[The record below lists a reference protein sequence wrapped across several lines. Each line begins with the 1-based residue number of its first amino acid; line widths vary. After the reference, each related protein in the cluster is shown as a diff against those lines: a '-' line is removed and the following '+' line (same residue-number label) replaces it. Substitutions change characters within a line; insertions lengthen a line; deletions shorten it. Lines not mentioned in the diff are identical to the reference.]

1 MKITKQQLKKI
12 IKEEL
17 MKEVSFD
24 SFMKQHDLDDDS
36 PPVGR
41 DRFTGGSVDIEP
53 LGGAAQEVFEDA
65 YYDLFD
71 YLRSGPGE
79 ALPGEKPSEKLKF
92 ALRWI
97 AKFELEGEGQ

>member
-1 MKITKQQLKKI
+1 MKITKQQLRKI
-12 IKEEL
+12 IKEEFL
-17 MKEVSFD
+17 KEAEFGAW
-24 SFMKQHDLDDDS
+24 MGKQGLGDDS

-97 AKFELEGEGQ
+97 AKFELGGEG